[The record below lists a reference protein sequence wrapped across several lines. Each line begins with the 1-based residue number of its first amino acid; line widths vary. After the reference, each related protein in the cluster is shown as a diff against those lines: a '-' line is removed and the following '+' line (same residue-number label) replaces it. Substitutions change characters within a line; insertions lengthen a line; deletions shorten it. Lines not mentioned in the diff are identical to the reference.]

1 MAMGR
6 RNRRTQGEFWI
17 ARERVPG
24 GAGHVFYER
33 LNSFLAAAGFDEF
46 LEATCAKL
54 YAETLGRPSIPPG
67 VYFRMLLIGH
77 FEKIDSERGIDWRC
91 TDSLSLRRFLG
102 YELDQDT
109 PDHSSLSRTRK
120 RIDLQTHQAVFDWVL
135 KRVAE
140 NGLLSGGPTGLDAS
154 TLEANAAMKSIVRRD
169 TGESYNEF
177 LANLAQ
183 ASGIETPTTEE
194 LLAFDRRR
202 KDKKTSNDDWHN
214 PSDPDAKIA
223 KMKDGRTHLAHKNEH
238 VVDLETGAILAA
250 EIHAADQ
257 GDTATMMAT
266 LESAAHSLH
275 EVRNDAQVVTTCKA
289 NGVIDPQASGWDSL
303 QINEVVADKGYHS
316 AQSVT
321 NLEEVDIRGY
331 IAEPDRG
338 RQCWRVEGKKSMT
351 EAERTLEQEFKH
363 QQQAAVYRN
372 RRRIRGARSKSLHR
386 KRGEFVERSFEHVLD
401 DGGMR
406 RVWLKGREKI
416 SKRYKVHV
424 AGFNLGLVMRKWTG
438 FGTPRGLAE
447 VTKKAANALR
457 GLLRRWIA
465 PARQFALHIT
475 ATLLKVAAHFS
486 GARTAL
492 AA

>member
-17 ARERVPG
+17 ARERVAG

-33 LNSFLAAAGFDEF
+33 LNQFLAAAGFDEF
-46 LEATCAKL
+46 CETTCAKF

-67 VYFRMLLIGH
+67 VYFRMLMIGH
-77 FEKIDSERGIDWRC
+77 FEKFDSERGIDWRC
-91 TDSLSLRRFLG
+91 QDSLSLRRFLG

-109 PDHSSLSRTRK
+109 PDHSSLSRTRQ
-120 RIDLQTHQAVFDWVL
+120 RIDLETHQALFDWVL

-140 NGLLSGGPTGLDAS
+140 SGLLSGGPTGLDAS
-154 TLEANAAMKSIVRRD
+154 TLEANAAMRSIVRRD
-169 TGESYNEF
+169 LGESYNEF

-183 ASGIETPTTEE
+183 ASGIATPTAEE
-194 LLAFDRRR
+194 LLAFDRQR
-202 KDKKTSNDDWHN
+202 KDKKTSNEDWHN

-250 EIHAADQ
+250 EIHPADQ
-257 GDTATMMAT
+257 GDTTTMMGT
-266 LESAAHSLH
+266 LESAANSLH
-275 EVRNDAQVVTTCKA
+275 EVRNDEQVVATCKA
-289 NGVIDPQASGWDSL
+289 NGTVDPEKL
-303 QINEVVADKGYHS
+303 QVNEVVADKGYHS

-338 RQCWRVEGKKSMT
+338 RPCWTVEGKKSMA
-351 EAERTLEQEFKH
+351 EAERAQEQEFKH

-372 RRRIRGARSKSLHR
+372 RRRIRGERSKALHR

-438 FGTPRGLAE
+438 FGTPKGLAE
-447 VTKKAANALR
+447 TLKAEANALR
-457 GLLRRWIA
+457 AHLRRWIV
-465 PARQFALHIT
+465 PVRQFALHIT
-475 ATLLKVAAHFS
+475 ATLFKCPPYFF
-486 GARTAL
+486 GARTTF